1 MSLVE
6 KLPDETTVVLCFQ
19 CSENISV
26 VAIIT
31 GVT

>member
-6 KLPDETTVVLCFQ
+6 KVPDKTTLVLHFQ

-26 VAIIT
+26 VIIT